1 MSRKKKKSE
10 FAPRVPIS
18 VRGGIRVQSSRAG
31 FARKWWSREWLMLL
45 EKYQIGARLGRG
57 RSYAYGG
64 QVVSLELEPGRVVA
78 AVQGADQ
85 TAYHC
90 EIRCG
95 VPEPAVRDEVVRLLR
110 GQPLL
115 LAELLVR
122 ELPRAVAD
130 LCEEAGLTLLPR
142 DRQDISTHCSC
153 PDRVNPCKHL
163 AAVFFLLIEAL
174 DQDPLLLLALRGI
187 SRETLLG
194 GVPDDADAFAE
205 ETPTVPK
212 PADEDSDGTIA
223 PDTFWGRGG
232 ETTPDFGPA
241 PTSGA
246 SAPLVQRLGP
256 LPLWRGEE
264 RFMDVI
270 SQVGGRAVAL
280 GWQAWAG
287 ERLLR
292 LRQHPEPAETNLILR
307 STRLKMEV

>member
-1 MSRKKKKSE
+1 MSRKRPE
-10 FAPRVPIS
+10 FAPRVPLG
-18 VRGGIRVQSSRAG
+18 VRGGIRVQSSRSG
-31 FARKWWSREWLMLL
+31 FARKWWSRQWLLLL

-78 AVQGADQ
+78 AVQGADT
-85 TAYHC
+85 TAYAC

-95 VPEPAVRDEVVRLLR
+95 VLEPAARAAVVRRLR
-110 GQPLL
+110 QKPLL

-122 ELPRAVAD
+122 ELPKAVAEIF
-130 LCEEAGLTLLPR
+130 EEEGLALLPGGR
-142 DRQDISTHCSC
+142 AEVVTHCNC

-187 SRETLLG
+187 GRDALLG
-194 GVPDDADAFAE
+194 NDSGTAAPPEAESPAAPDGDAAADDAID
-205 ETPTVPK
+205 PHV
-212 PADEDSDGTIA
+212 
-223 PDTFWGRGG
+223 FWGRDDS
-232 ETTPDFGPA
+232 ETPDFGPA
-241 PTSGA
+241 PTGSA

-264 RFMDVI
+264 RFMDVMT
-270 SQVGGRAVAL
+270 QVGGRAVAL

-292 LRQHPEPAETNLILR
+292 LRPRPEPAAPALR
-307 STRLKMEV
+307 LRGARLKMES